1 MVMLYDTDITRAGV
15 QICNVEDGKTYK
27 SNIVWYTVPSDGI
40 NNVTNNH
47 CKIIST
53 AYYDM
58 SGRRISSPNGHMSI
72 RVDKYADGTSTVS
85 KTIR

>member
-1 MVMLYDTDITRAGV
+1 MW
-15 QICNVEDGKTYK
+15 KTARPT
-27 SNIVWYTVPSDGI
+27 NIVWYTIPTDGI

-47 CKIIST
+47 GKIIGTS
-53 AYYDM
+53 YYDM

-72 RVDKYADGTSTVS
+72 RVDKYADGTSAVS